1 MHQHLKNIL
10 FLNQFIFLV
19 NIFILHSSSI
29 TFNFCKSLNEI
40 HAFKIVEHTIFY
52 KIRIGC
58 EKIIPNFESYYEIWV
73 FAVRTQSL
81 IKITTESKKWK
92 DGICRK
98 QNHSMK
104 NWIFCHK
111 FELNDFLSKFL
122 IFRIK
127 KIKLVS
133 SKTKLKQL
141 NSRPWTYFSN
151 WIYWNTFNKL
161 F

>member
-1 MHQHLKNIL
+1 M
-10 FLNQFIFLV
+10 NQFIFLV

-111 FELNDFLSKFL
+111 FELNDFLVKVF
-122 IFRIK
+122 
-127 KIKLVS
+127 
-133 SKTKLKQL
+133 
-141 NSRPWTYFSN
+141 NFSN
-151 WIYWNTFNKL
+151 KKDKIGFIQNQIKAAEFQAMNVFFELNLLKHIQQIVLKMNIFFY
-161 F
+161 